1 MQDSEFVRR
10 AGTGDRRGEHERGS
24 RRHPERCDQPA
35 STWILDGGELRAA
48 LADEAI
54 RLQLLRAYE

>member
-10 AGTGDRRGEHERGS
+10 AAAGDRRGEHERGS
-24 RRHPERCDQPA
+24 HRPRERCDHPA
-35 STWILDGGELRAA
+35 STWILDAGELPAA

-54 RLQLLRAYE
+54 RRQLPRAYE